1 MSLSDL
7 LKTKRA
13 KVITGYIYSMGA
25 SVVLIGALFKLQHWP
40 YSGPIL
46 TVGLLTEAF
55 IFLVSAFEPPL
66 DMPEWSKVYPELRED
81 FDGQGSNLTARAPKS
96 GFDALLGTGDLNPEI
111 LAQLNTSLSDL
122 NTTAKGISDIT
133 SATLA
138 TDTYVRNLK
147 AAGEAMNSFSET
159 NAMANSSL
167 HKSVN
172 ELVEVYHST
181 SRKISASSAETAEKL
196 SKSGEEISIKLSES
210 GSMLAQTYKAAAEK
224 MNQSVHQL
232 EQTADYAGSIARLNQ
247 NLAALNSVIENQLK
261 GTETQFKAGQKFN
274 EDFGKMNDILA
285 VSLDEMK
292 KYQENAVKLNQHL
305 EALNTVYGNMLGAMN
320 YKK

>member
-25 SVVLIGALFKLQHWP
+25 SIVIIGALFKLQHWP

-66 DMPEWSKVYPELRED
+66 DMPEWSRVYPELRED
-81 FDGQGSNLTARAPKS
+81 FDGQENSNVSRVPQSGLGGLLATA
-96 GFDALLGTGDLNPEI
+96 DLNPDTI
-111 LAQLNTSLSDL
+111 AQLNNSLSDL

-133 SATLA
+133 SATIA
-138 TDTYVRNLK
+138 TESYVRNMK

-159 NAMANSSL
+159 NALANSSL

-172 ELVEVYHST
+172 ELVEVYHNT
-181 SRKISASSAETAEKL
+181 SRKISATSAETADKL
-196 SKSGEEISIKLSES
+196 SKSGDEITSKLAES
-210 GSMLAQTYKAAAEK
+210 GGLLAQTYKAAAEK

-247 NLAALNSVIENQLK
+247 NLAALNSVVENQLK

-274 EDFGKMNDILA
+274 EDFSKMNDILA
-285 VSLDEMK
+285 ASLDEIK